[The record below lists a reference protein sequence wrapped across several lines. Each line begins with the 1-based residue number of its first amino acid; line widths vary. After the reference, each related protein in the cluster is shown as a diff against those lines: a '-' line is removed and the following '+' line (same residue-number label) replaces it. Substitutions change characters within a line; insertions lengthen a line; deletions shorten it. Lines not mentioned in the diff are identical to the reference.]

1 MIYVRFPKLAML
13 ILTSEFLQILFYLE
27 HLFSIY
33 SWLVL
38 TYPEQFSFSGTPRQ
52 NEAFPSVSQSI
63 LCFSCGR
70 NMMLYRNLLTHF
82 FLQLECEAMIA
93 GALPY
98 SL

>member
-1 MIYVRFPKLAML
+1 ML
-13 ILTSEFLQILFYLE
+13 ILTSEPLRVLFYLE

-33 SWLVL
+33 SCLIL
-38 TYPEQFSFSGTPRQ
+38 TYPEQCSFNGTLRQ
-52 NEAFPSVSQSI
+52 SEVFPSVSLSI

-70 NMMLYRNLLTHF
+70 TVMLYRNLLSHF